1 MKRKFLCLLLI
12 GSFLLLSSCAN
23 RNSNVTSENQDAE
36 ILYSTTEFE
45 ANIIESDVVGSENP
59 NAESESENPNV
70 ELENENSNA
79 ESENEN
85 SNAESENDDLENM
98 AYIIDFDGNSI
109 ELDVVEWVM
118 IPSSRA
124 EELGLGEDD
133 GPSGFFVY
141 NPDTSTERFALAKD
155 CKITVLDTPYQLLTV
170 ATEDFISILQERGEK
185 NEFTPYSFEITN
197 GEITQIREKYVP

>member
-1 MKRKFLCLLLI
+1 MGQKILCGLLI
-12 GSFLLLSSCAN
+12 GGFLLLSGCAN
-23 RNSNVTSENQDAE
+23 QNSSVSSVDYDTE
-36 ILYSTTEFE
+36 ILDNTTDFDV
-45 ANIIESDVVGSENP
+45 NNIESDVVGS
-59 NAESESENPNV
+59 
-70 ELENENSNA
+70 
-79 ESENEN
+79 EN

-124 EELGLGEDD
+124 EELGLDEDD
-133 GPSGFFVY
+133 GPGGFFVY
-141 NPDTSTERFALAKD
+141 NPDTSTERFALSKD

-170 ATEDFISILQERGEK
+170 STEDFISILQERGEK

-197 GEITQIREKYVP
+197 GEITQIREHYVP

>member
-59 NAESESENPNV
+59 NV
-70 ELENENSNA
+70 EL
-79 ESENEN
+79 ENEN